1 MHSEGNRFKLTIS
14 ALEFYMFQ
22 GFDLLNGHKPI
33 VIDPKFGELNPH
45 TIEIKE
51 MSDLFNVIDTIDKQR
66 TTVATKMNM
75 GSSRSH
81 AALILTLH

>member
-1 MHSEGNRFKLTIS
+1 M
-14 ALEFYMFQ
+14 
-22 GFDLLNGHKPI
+22 
-33 VIDPKFGELNPH
+33 IDPKFGELNPK

-51 MSDLFNVIDTIDKQR
+51 MSDLFNVIDTIDKER